1 MYTTDCAPR
10 YVSGEYGLEK
20 NPIPV
25 NAIDDRTRLSPA
37 SRINFAMHYP
47 IQHNVKV
54 KDLGMVAPEAI
65 PTLVYYAKQEL
76 GW

>member
-1 MYTTDCAPR
+1 
-10 YVSGEYGLEK
+10 
-20 NPIPV
+20 
-25 NAIDDRTRLSPA
+25 
-37 SRINFAMHYP
+37 MHYP